1 MLFRSDTFYTYR
13 NELAVKT
20 FLKDELKEKIYN
32 EIIFP
37 TISSLA
43 EDGLEYTGIL
53 GFDIILT
60 PDGEPYL
67 IEYNSF
73 FKDLDIEAVLRGV
86 DEDWVKLFMDAIVGT
101 LADNFETPFSIS
113 RKDEYYGT
121 FRFEDKTENEIIT
134 QSARTL
140 SLLKT
145 KLLEEGLNREDLKD
159 AERLWNL

>member
-1 MLFRSDTFYTYR
+1 
-13 NELAVKT
+13 
-20 FLKDELKEKIYN
+20 
-32 EIIFP
+32 
-37 TISSLA
+37 
-43 EDGLEYTGIL
+43 
-53 GFDIILT
+53 
-60 PDGEPYL
+60 
-67 IEYNSF
+67 
-73 FKDLDIEAVLRGV
+73 
-86 DEDWVKLFMDAIVGT
+86 MDAIVGT

>member
-1 MLFRSDTFYTYR
+1 
-13 NELAVKT
+13 
-20 FLKDELKEKIYN
+20 
-32 EIIFP
+32 
-37 TISSLA
+37 
-43 EDGLEYTGIL
+43 
-53 GFDIILT
+53 
-60 PDGEPYL
+60 
-67 IEYNSF
+67 
-73 FKDLDIEAVLRGV
+73 
-86 DEDWVKLFMDAIVGT
+86 MDAIVGT

-113 RKDEYYGT
+113 RKDEYYGA